1 MGALFRLL
9 RNTRDV
15 IKLSAYPEGEH
26 TGVDVESN
34 NEAWLKDVESW
45 LARAFS

>member
-1 MGALFRLL
+1 VGALFRLL
-9 RNTRDV
+9 RNTREV
-15 IKLSAYPEGEH
+15 IKLSTYPEGEH

-34 NEAWLKDVESW
+34 DEAWLKDAEDW

>member
-1 MGALFRLL
+1 VGALFRLL

-34 NEAWLKDVESW
+34 NEAWRKVVENW
-45 LARAFS
+45 LARAFT